1 MSLKELGQ
9 SMKQNIHDHSQNKI
23 LDLIVEAKTNY
34 EQTPWYMFRTRLKYK
49 QEMKEYREILIK
61 REQQWKLNNEI

>member
-1 MSLKELGQ
+1 MRLKELEP

-34 EQTPWYMFRTRLKYK
+34 EQTPWYMFRTKLKYK
-49 QEMKEYREILIK
+49 QEMKEYIEILIK
-61 REQQWKLNNEI
+61 REQHWKINNEI

>member
-9 SMKQNIHDHSQNKI
+9 SMKQNIHDHSQNTI

-61 REQQWKLNNEI
+61 REQHWKLNNEI

>member
-61 REQQWKLNNEI
+61 REQHWKLNNGI

>member
-34 EQTPWYMFRTRLKYK
+34 EQTPWYMFRTRSKYK

-61 REQQWKLNNEI
+61 REQHWKLNNEI

>member
-9 SMKQNIHDHSQNKI
+9 SMKQNIHDHSQNTI

-34 EQTPWYMFRTRLKYK
+34 EQTP
-49 QEMKEYREILIK
+49 
-61 REQQWKLNNEI
+61 